1 MLGVTR
7 SFRRYYCRERTW
19 Y

>member
-7 SFRRYYCRERTW
+7 SFRRYYCRECTW